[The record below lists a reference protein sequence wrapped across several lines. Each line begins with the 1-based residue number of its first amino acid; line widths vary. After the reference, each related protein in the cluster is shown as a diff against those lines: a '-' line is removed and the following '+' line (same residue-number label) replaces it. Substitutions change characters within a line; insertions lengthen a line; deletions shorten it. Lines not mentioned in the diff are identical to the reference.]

1 MSNESTLAAKVLDK
15 ERFVFRRLEDKEL
28 IFQCAMRY
36 GYTEL
41 GKVESS
47 IEIQILENLKEFI
60 KEEQKGQEQGMLEAE
75 IEAVNT
81 AWHAGVVHLIGE
93 TDLIASKGSSLSK
106 RVLIN
111 YAYSFLKNSSRQNDQ
126 LFDIPRRRI
135 LKVGMTCEL

>member
-1 MSNESTLAAKVLDK
+1 
-15 ERFVFRRLEDKEL
+15 
-28 IFQCAMRY
+28 
-36 GYTEL
+36 
-41 GKVESS
+41 
-47 IEIQILENLKEFI
+47 
-60 KEEQKGQEQGMLEAE
+60 MLEAE